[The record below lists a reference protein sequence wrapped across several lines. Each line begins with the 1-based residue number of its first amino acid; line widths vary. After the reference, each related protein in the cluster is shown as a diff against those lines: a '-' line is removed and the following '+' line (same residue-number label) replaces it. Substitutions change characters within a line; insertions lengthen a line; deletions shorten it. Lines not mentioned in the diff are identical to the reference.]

1 MLPRLA
7 GLLIAFNCA
16 AQLPVPSHSVEIKV
30 PAEVASE
37 RLFIRYA
44 LTGQRFGGWVEP
56 SAGLSSY
63 FIDTNTRNRAATRIR
78 AILYA
83 PGCAIQTLDLALD
96 GSNAQYAFVCHELK
110 TISIGGTVSR
120 ADRFMRRPVKLEARY
135 LARWAQR
142 FLGLDDDLITAIPV
156 GDIAELSADGRFRL
170 VLPDLSQDPLAGA
183 PDHAGEVR
191 IYAKDKKS
199 EALVA
204 QLIPTGLPL
213 ITTRMGGLNAQ
224 SAYPADPLFTTVFEP
239 CATTPPPVRTREGF
253 LIRPEATN
261 ACR

>member
-1 MLPRLA
+1 MRAMLSRIA
-7 GLLIAFNCA
+7 GLLIAFHCA
-16 AQLPVPSHSVEIKV
+16 AQVPVPAHSVEIKV
-30 PAEVASE
+30 PPEVASE
-37 RLFIRYA
+37 RLFVRYA

-56 SAGLSSY
+56 SPGLSSY
-63 FIDTNTRNRAATRIR
+63 FIDTMIRNRTATRIR

-96 GSNAQYAFVCHELK
+96 GSSAQYSFVCHELK
-110 TISIGGTVSR
+110 TISIGGSV
-120 ADRFMRRPVKLEARY
+120 DRFFQRPVKLEARY

-156 GDIAELSADGRFRL
+156 GDVAELSADGRFRL

-213 ITTRMGGLNAQ
+213 ITTRMGGLRAQ

-239 CATTPPPVRTREGF
+239 CAATPPPVRTREGF
-253 LIRPEATN
+253 LIRSEATN